1 MSATLAS
8 NLAAISAFKQAGAE
22 GEHAVQIVSFRL
34 AGELYGI
41 DIMCVKE
48 IIPLGPVTKLPEV
61 PDFVRGLMNHN
72 GQVIPVIDLRKRLGL
87 ATPVSDEQSPIVV
100 AKVNTKTIG
109 LVVDTVNGV
118 LHISEDDIDPAPSGI
133 AGIDHDYVSGLVKCD
148 AKLMILLNID
158 SMLISEG
165 TKSLSTPTA

>member
-8 NLAAISAFKQAGAE
+8 NLAAISAFKQASVE
-22 GEHAVQIVSFRL
+22 CEHTSQVVSFRL

-41 DIMCVKE
+41 DIMCVQE

-72 GQVIPVIDLRKRLGL
+72 GQVIPVIDLRMRLGL
-87 ATPVSDEQSPIVV
+87 PMPVSNEESPIVV
-100 AKVNTKTIG
+100 AKVSAKTIG

-118 LHISEDDIDPAPSGI
+118 LHISADEIDPAPSGI
-133 AGIDHDYVSGLVKCD
+133 AGIDHDYVSGLVRCD
-148 AKLMILLNID
+148 EKLMILLNIEN
-158 SMLISEG
+158 MLICEG
-165 TKSLSTPTA
+165 KKTLSTPTA